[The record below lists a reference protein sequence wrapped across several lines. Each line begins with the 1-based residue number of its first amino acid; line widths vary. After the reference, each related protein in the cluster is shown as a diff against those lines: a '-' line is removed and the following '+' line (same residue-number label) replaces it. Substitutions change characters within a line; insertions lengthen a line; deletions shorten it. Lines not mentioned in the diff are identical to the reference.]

1 MATTRAH
8 AVRAPSI
15 RDVARVAGV
24 SHQTV
29 SRVLNDHISI
39 RAETRERVLAAMAE
53 LQYRPSAAARA
64 LSTSRSNTI
73 GVLSSVRDQYG
84 PARSIQ
90 AVEDAARARGRRVTT
105 ASVRGGDEDDI
116 RDAVRHLLDQDI
128 EGLVVVAPQV
138 RVFELI
144 AELAPQVPYVTLR
157 STPDDAAPDAL
168 TVDEIAGSRLA
179 AAHLLDLGHRDIR
192 HLAGPKD
199 WTEADARMQGFL
211 LELSDR
217 DMPVLVP
224 VLGDWTAEFGYRAG
238 LELLRRRDATAYF
251 CANDQMALG
260 LLHAARDLG
269 LDVPRDVSVVGY
281 DDVPEAA
288 HLSPPLTTVRI
299 DFADLGRRC
308 LIALVGDEG
317 QDGPQDMT
325 PAARPQLIVRGSTA
339 PPVR

>member
-1 MATTRAH
+1 MAQEAERSMTTKARPA
-8 AVRAPSI
+8 RAPSI

-29 SRVLNDHISI
+29 SRVLNNHVSI
-39 RAETRERVLAAMAE
+39 REETRDRVLAAMAD
-53 LQYRPSAAARA
+53 LQYRPNAAARA

-90 AVEDAARARGRRVTT
+90 SIEDAARALGRRVTT
-105 ASVRGGDEDDI
+105 ASVHGDDERAI
-116 RDAVRHLLDQDI
+116 RDAVDHLLAQDI
-128 EGLVVVAPQV
+128 EGLVVIAPQV
-138 RVFELI
+138 RVLELV
-144 AELAPQVPYVTLR
+144 AELAPAVPYVTLR
-157 STPDDAAPDAL
+157 SATDDSAPDAL
-168 TVDEIAGSRLA
+168 VVDEIAGGRLA
-179 AAHLLDLGHRDIR
+179 TAHLVDLGHRDIR

-199 WTEADARMQGFL
+199 WTEADARMHGFL

-217 DMPVLVP
+217 DLPLLAP
-224 VLGDWTAEFGYRAG
+224 VLGDWTADFGYQAG

-269 LDVPRDVSVVGY
+269 IDVPRDVSVVGY

-288 HLSPPLTTVRI
+288 HLWPPLTTVRT

-308 LIALVGDEG
+308 ILALVGDG
-317 QDGPQDMT
+317 VGPA
-325 PAARPQLIVRGSTA
+325 PRPVLVVRGSTA
-339 PPVR
+339 PPAR

>member
-1 MATTRAH
+1 MATRTRPD
-8 AVRAPSI
+8 RAPSI
-15 RDVARVAGV
+15 RDVAKAAGV

-29 SRVLNDHISI
+29 SRVLNNHLSI
-39 RAETRERVLAAMAE
+39 RVETRDRVLAAMAE
-53 LQYRPSAAARA
+53 LQYRPNAAARA

-90 AVEDAARARGRRVTT
+90 AIEDAARARGRRITT
-105 ASVRGGDEDDI
+105 ASMQGGDDGDI
-116 RDAVRHLLDQDI
+116 RDAVDHLLDQDI
-128 EGLVVVAPQV
+128 EGLVVISPQV

-144 AELAPQVPYVTLR
+144 AELAPEVPWVTLR
-157 STPDDAAPDAL
+157 STADATAPDAL
-168 TVDEIAGSRLA
+168 SVDEITGSRLA
-179 AAHLLDLGHRDIR
+179 TAHLLDLGHRDIR
-192 HLAGPKD
+192 HFGGPKD

-211 LELSDR
+211 LEHSDR
-217 DMPVLVP
+217 DLSVLVP

-260 LLHAARDLG
+260 LMHAARDLG

-288 HLSPPLTTVRI
+288 HLWPPLTTVRT

-308 LIALVGDEG
+308 LIALIGDEDAEG
-317 QDGPQDMT
+317 LA
-325 PAARPQLIVRGSTA
+325 PAGAAAPPCLIVRGSTA

>member
-1 MATTRAH
+1 MTTKTGPT
-8 AVRAPSI
+8 RAPSI

-29 SRVLNDHISI
+29 SRVLNNHVSI
-39 RAETRERVLAAMAE
+39 REETRDRVLAAMAE
-53 LQYRPSAAARA
+53 LQYRPNAAARA

-73 GVLSSVRDQYG
+73 GVLSAERDQYG

-90 AVEDAARARGRRVTT
+90 AIEDAARAVGRHVTT
-105 ASVRGGDEDDI
+105 ASVHTGDEHAI
-116 RDAVRHLLDQDI
+116 RGAVEHLLDQDI
-128 EGLVVVAPQV
+128 EGLVVIAPHV
-138 RVFELI
+138 RTFELI
-144 AELAPQVPYVTLR
+144 AELAPAVRYVTLR
-157 STPDDAAPDAL
+157 STPDDAPDAL
-168 TVDEIAGSRLA
+168 AIDQIAGGRLA
-179 AAHLLDLGHRDIR
+179 TAHLLDLGHRDVR

-211 LELSDR
+211 LEVSDR
-217 DMPVLVP
+217 DVPLLPP
-224 VLGDWTAEFGYRAG
+224 VLGDWTADFGYRAG
-238 LELLRRRDATAYF
+238 LELLRHRDATAYF

-260 LLHAARDLG
+260 LIHAARDLG

-288 HLSPPLTTVRI
+288 HLWPPLTTVRT

-308 LIALVGDEG
+308 VLALTGVAE
-317 QDGPQDMT
+317 PE
-325 PAARPQLIVRGSTA
+325 AAAPPCLVVRGSTA